1 MAEKLFSDFE
11 PISKETWKEK
21 VITDLK
27 GADFDKKL
35 VWKTENGMAI
45 SPYYT
50 SEDRIGKEGFLDQLK
65 DILPSSESEGLNW
78 DSFQKVVGSSNEEIN
93 ENALYLLDRG
103 VEGLVFDVDSIKN
116 FDIEMALKGISIE
129 MVHVCFENVSHPRT
143 LVRDYVGYL
152 HIHGVSLDKVRGYV
166 NFDPLA
172 NYTTAGDLEDESFQR
187 LSRLISY
194 TTEMPGFKVLSINT
208 DAFVNAGA
216 NHVQEL
222 AFSLN
227 AVVEYIDQLGRFNIE
242 PEEVLGNLIFQATVG
257 GDYFHEI
264 AKFRAFRL
272 LSIEVAKLYDTSF
285 IPESLLIVAN
295 SSLWSKSLYDPNVNM
310 LRNTTEAMSAVLG
323 GVNAINIV
331 AHNSS
336 YESPTKQSQR
346 IALNISH
353 IMREEAYLGKVADPS
368 AGSYYIDSLT
378 EQIMDAAL
386 MLFQT
391 IESENG
397 FLKCFNNGV
406 IQSLITKTRDHK
418 EKLIAQRRS
427 VYVGTNRYPNQ
438 LEEINPENITVT
450 HDKVSKVELLQP
462 QRATL
467 QFENL
472 RLKTE
477 QYVHDGG
484 ARPKVFNALFGN
496 LAMRKA
502 RSTFAMDFF
511 GTAGFV
517 SSEQFYNSVEE
528 AIEGAIT
535 SDADVIVIC
544 SSDQEYAESVEAFA
558 KAFKSSD
565 AKSKKLLLAGYPGDK
580 EQDYLAAGIDGF
592 VHVKTNAIQALKQFQ
607 SDLEI
612 V

>member
-11 PISKETWKEK
+11 PISKDTWKEK

-35 VWKTENGMAI
+35 VWKTENGMLI
-45 SPYYT
+45 PPYFT
-50 SEDRIGKEGFLDQLK
+50 AEDRLDKSNVLSDLK
-65 DILPSSESEGLNW
+65 DILPSNVSEGLNW
-78 DSFQKVVGSSNEEIN
+78 KSFQKVVGKDNTEVN
-93 ENALYLLDRG
+93 ANALYLLDRG
-103 VEGLVFDVDSIKN
+103 VEGLVFDVDSIKD
-116 FDIEMALKGISIE
+116 FDIEQAFKGISIE
-129 MVHVCFENVSHPRT
+129 MICIGFENVKHPRT
-143 LVRDYVGYL
+143 LIRDYVGYL
-152 HIHGVSLDKVRGYV
+152 HIHGVSLDKVTGYI
-166 NFDPLA
+166 NFDPIHE
-172 NYTTAGDLEDESFQR
+172 YTTTGQLDENGVQR

-194 TTEMPGFKVLSINT
+194 TAEMPNFKVMSIAS

-227 AVVEYIDQLGRFNIE
+227 TLVEYIDQLSKFEIE
-242 PEEVLGNLIFQATVG
+242 PIEVLNNIVFQATVG

-272 LSIEVAKLYDTSF
+272 LVLEVAKLYDKDFS
-285 IPESLLIVAN
+285 PENIVIIAN

-323 GVNAINIV
+323 GVDAINIQ
-331 AHNSS
+331 AHNAF
-336 YESPTKQSQR
+336 YEKPTRQSQR
-346 IALNISH
+346 VALNISH
-353 IMREEAYLGKVADPS
+353 IMREEAYLGKVTDPS
-368 AGSYYIDSLT
+368 AGSYYIDTLT
-378 EQIMDAAL
+378 EKLLDAAL

-391 IESENG
+391 IESEDG
-397 FLKCFNNGV
+397 FLTSFNNGG
-406 IQSLITKTRDHK
+406 IQSQIQHTRDLK

-427 VYVGTNRYPNQ
+427 VYVGTNKYPNQ
-438 LEEINPENITVT
+438 DEMINPESVDMN
-450 HDKVSKVELLQP
+450 HDHVAEVELLLP

-472 RLKTE
+472 RLRTE
-477 QYVHDGG
+477 KYVHDGG
-484 ARPKVFNALFGN
+484 SRPKVFNALFGN

-517 SSEQFYNSVEE
+517 SNEQFFNSIEE
-528 AIEGAIT
+528 TIEGAIS
-535 SDADVIVIC
+535 SDADIIVMC
-544 SSDQEYAESVEAFA
+544 SSDLEYQEHVSAFA
-558 KAFKSSD
+558 KAFKASP
-565 AKSKKLLLAGYPGDK
+565 AKNKRLILAGYPGEHEK
-580 EQDYLAAGIDGF
+580 AYQEAGVDGF
-592 VHVKTNAIQALKQFQ
+592 IHVKTNAIQTLKQFQ
-607 SDLEI
+607 ADLEI

>member
-35 VWKTENGMAI
+35 VWKTENGMTI
-45 SPYYT
+45 PPYFN
-50 SEDRIGKEGFLDQLK
+50 SEDRENKSEILSELK
-65 DILPSSESEGLNW
+65 NILPSNENEGMDW
-78 DSFQKVVGSSNEEIN
+78 KSFQRVVGKDNAEVN
-93 ENALYLLDRG
+93 TNALYLLDRG
-103 VEGLVFDVDSIKN
+103 VEGLVFDVDSIQD
-116 FDIEMALKGISIE
+116 FDIEQALKGISIE
-129 MVHVCFENVSHPRT
+129 MISIGFENVKHPRT
-143 LVRDYVGYL
+143 LMRDYVGYL
-152 HIHGVSLDKVRGYV
+152 HIHGVSLDKVAGYI
-166 NFDPLA
+166 NFDPIHDF
-172 NYTTAGDLEDESFQR
+172 TTTGAMDEEGFQR

-194 TTEMPGFKVLSINT
+194 TAEMPNFKVISVAS

-227 AVVEYIDQLGRFNIE
+227 TLVEYIDQLSKFDVE
-242 PEEVLGNLIFQATVG
+242 PTEVLSNVIFQATVG

-272 LSIEVAKLYDTSF
+272 LVLEIAKLYDASF
-285 IPESLLIVAN
+285 DASNIVIVGN

-323 GVNAINIV
+323 GVDAINIE
-331 AHNSS
+331 AHNAS
-336 YESPTKQSQR
+336 YEKPTTQSQR
-346 IALNISH
+346 VALNISH
-353 IMREEAYLGKVADPS
+353 LMREEAYLGKVADPAS
-368 AGSYYIDSLT
+368 GSYYIDTLT
-378 EQIMDAAL
+378 EKLLDAAL
-386 MLFQT
+386 LLFQT
-391 IESENG
+391 IESEDG
-397 FLKCFNNGV
+397 FLASFKSGG
-406 IQSLITKTRDHK
+406 IQSLIQKTRDQK

-438 LEEINPENITVT
+438 QEVVNPEGVSVNHDTVAE
-450 HDKVSKVELLQP
+450 VELLLP

-477 QYVHDGG
+477 KYVHDGG
-484 ARPKVFNALFGN
+484 TRPKVFNTLFGN

-511 GTAGFV
+511 GTAGFI
-517 SSEQFYNSVEE
+517 SEEQFFDSVEE
-528 AIEGAIT
+528 AIQGAIQT
-535 SDADVIVIC
+535 DADIVVMC
-544 SSDQEYAESVEAFA
+544 SSDPEYQEHVAAFA
-558 KAFKSSD
+558 KAFKASE
-565 AKSKKLLLAGYPGDK
+565 AKGKKLILAGFPG
-580 EQDYLAAGIDGF
+580 EFEAAYTEAGVDGF
-592 VHVKTNAIQALKQFQ
+592 VHVKTNAIQALSQFQ
-607 SDLEI
+607 ADLEI
-612 V
+612 A

>member
-27 GADFDKKL
+27 GADFDRKL
-35 VWKTENGMAI
+35 VWKTENGMTI
-45 SPYYT
+45 PPYFT
-50 SEDRIGKEGFLDQLK
+50 AEDRVEKPEVLSALK
-65 DILPSSESEGLNW
+65 NILPSNENEGLDW
-78 DSFQKVVGSSNEEIN
+78 KSFQKVVGKDNAEVN
-93 ENALYLLDRG
+93 TNALYLLDRG
-103 VEGLVFDVDSIKN
+103 VEGLVFDVDSVKD
-116 FDIEMALKGISIE
+116 FDIEQALKGISIE
-129 MVHVCFENVSHPRT
+129 MITIGFENVKHPRT
-143 LVRDYVGYL
+143 LIRDYVGYL
-152 HIHGVSLDKVRGYV
+152 HIHGVSLNKVSGYIHC
-166 NFDPLA
+166 DPIHQF
-172 NYTTAGDLEDESFQR
+172 TTTGLMDEEGFQR

-194 TTEMPGFKVLSINT
+194 TAEMPNFKVISISS

-222 AFSLN
+222 AFTLN
-227 AVVEYIDQLGRFNIE
+227 TLVEYIDQLSKFEVE
-242 PEEVLGNLIFQATVG
+242 PSEVLSNVIFQATVG

-272 LSIEVAKLYDTSF
+272 LALEVAKLYDQDF
-285 IPESLLIVAN
+285 DPENIVVVAN

-323 GVNAINIV
+323 GVDAINV
-331 AHNSS
+331 QAHNAF
-336 YESPTKQSQR
+336 YEEPTRQSQR
-346 IALNISH
+346 VALNISH
-353 IMREEAYLGKVADPS
+353 IMREEAYLGKVADPAS
-368 AGSYYIDSLT
+368 GSYYIDTLT
-378 EQIMDAAL
+378 EKLLDAAL
-386 MLFQT
+386 LLFQT
-391 IESENG
+391 IESEDG
-397 FLKCFNNGV
+397 FLSSFKGGG
-406 IQSLITKTRDHK
+406 IQSLIQKTRDQK

-438 LEEINPENITVT
+438 QEIINP
-450 HDKVSKVELLQP
+450 DKVSVHHDSVAEVELLLP

-477 QYVHDGG
+477 KFVHDGG
-484 ARPKVFNALFGN
+484 HRPKVFNTLFGN

-517 SSEQFYNSVEE
+517 SEEQFYNSVEE
-528 AIEGAIT
+528 AIQGAIQ
-535 SDADVIVIC
+535 SDADVIVMC
-544 SSDQEYAESVEAFA
+544 SSDAEYQEHVAEFA
-558 KAFKSSD
+558 KAFKASE
-565 AKSKKLLLAGYPGDK
+565 AKNKKLILAGHPGDA
-580 EQDYLAAGIDGF
+580 EVAYTEAGVDGF
-592 VHVKTNAIQALKQFQ
+592 IHVKTNAIQTLSQFQ
-607 SDLEI
+607 ADLEI